1 MIGFNVA
8 EAGHPVT
15 LFASEDITSGATCPR
30 FSMKRY
36 DHASILVCIGAAA
49 GAFTKMFV
57 KNCTAE
63 SGGTAT
69 AIAFNVYKQEA
80 LGSPTSVSDVLGV
93 RTNVLAA
100 GLTPVGLAGAM
111 YVIEIDSAELSDGYP
126 WVEVSFTNTAQSIL
140 VTVVAILSAG
150 RYQYAS
156 SPTVLS

>member
-69 AIAFNVYKQEA
+69 AIAFNVYKQELSGPQPA
-80 LGSPTSVSDVLGV
+80 CPMFWGFERTCWQRGSRP
-93 RTNVLAA
+93 
-100 GLTPVGLAGAM
+100 
-111 YVIEIDSAELSDGYP
+111 
-126 WVEVSFTNTAQSIL
+126 L
-140 VTVVAILSAG
+140 V
-150 RYQYAS
+150 
-156 SPTVLS
+156 